1 MSEPTSDDQ
10 SLFADIAL
18 RQGVVIEERVDP
30 KGFPGTILLH
40 IRKPVEGETPR
51 YVRLTRQ

>member
-1 MSEPTSDDQ
+1 MSTSDDQ

>member
-1 MSEPTSDDQ
+1 MSTSDDQ
-10 SLFADIAL
+10 SLFQDIAI

-40 IRKPVEGETPR
+40 VRKPLDGETPR
-51 YVRLTRQ
+51 YVPLTPE